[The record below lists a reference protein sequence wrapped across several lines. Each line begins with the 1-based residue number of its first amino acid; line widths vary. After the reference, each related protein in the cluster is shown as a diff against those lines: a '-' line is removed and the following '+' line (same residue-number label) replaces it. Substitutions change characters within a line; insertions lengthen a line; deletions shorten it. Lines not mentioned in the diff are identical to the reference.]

1 MTYFCI
7 VTRNPETPY
16 YDRLKILETQIT
28 LKVEW
33 GDCDPARIVFYPNY
47 FRWFDQSTHHLF
59 EQAGCSMGNL
69 MDQYGGILPIVD
81 AQASFKAPSRYGE
94 RIEITS
100 TVSEWHERTLKVLHR
115 VRNSG
120 ILSVEGYEMRAWV
133 IPDESHPKGIR
144 SAPIPDALKSAFL
157 IE

>member
-1 MTYFCI
+1 M
-7 VTRNPETPY
+7 
-16 YDRLKILETQIT
+16 ETQIT

-120 ILSVEGYEMRAWV
+120 FFQWKVM
-133 IPDESHPKGIR
+133 K
-144 SAPIPDALKSAFL
+144 
-157 IE
+157 

>member
-1 MTYFCI
+1 M
-7 VTRNPETPY
+7 
-16 YDRLKILETQIT
+16 
-28 LKVEW
+28 
-33 GDCDPARIVFYPNY
+33 
-47 FRWFDQSTHHLF
+47 
-59 EQAGCSMGNL
+59 
-69 MDQYGGILPIVD
+69 D

-144 SAPIPDALKSAFL
+144 SAPIPAALKSAFL
-157 IE
+157 IY

>member
-1 MTYFCI
+1 M
-7 VTRNPETPY
+7 
-16 YDRLKILETQIT
+16 
-28 LKVEW
+28 
-33 GDCDPARIVFYPNY
+33 A
-47 FRWFDQSTHHLF
+47 
-59 EQAGCSMGNL
+59 NL

-81 AQASFKAPSRYGE
+81 AQASFKAPSRYSE

-100 TVSEWHERTLKVLHR
+100 TVSKWHERTLKVLHR

-144 SAPIPDALKSAFL
+144 STPIPDALKSAFL